1 MKSRLQYLLVFL
13 LLAFSFL
20 FRVTVAYAEV
30 QQNILVNCLDYYIRP
45 DAPEGAGLP
54 AWAGQPG
61 HAYLH
66 GANIMYNGVSHII
79 MLKNKTGSLFSVGKP
94 IYVMRNN
101 TTGYAGNPAG
111 HEAFC
116 AVDQTNSALC
126 TADTM
131 QPNGIKI
138 SSNYFKIVDQTQ
150 PIMPDAAGNLTL
162 PHVKSYTP
170 LWDGDQ
176 GDTAFFYGVQM
187 LAATGGAQTEA
198 LGAALKLGT
207 FTPTGT
213 IPSTTTNCVSIYWD
227 PAGKVIDAK
236 TLEPVLGT
244 TVTLYTLEDNGQ
256 RTQTQEPGNP
266 FFVNPY
272 TTDAGGNFTFAVQP
286 GTYAFNVNKTGF
298 TFPIDAATLQQ
309 AAIQLNQL
317 DPNHEYVDSTKLYN
331 NTQEPVIETAG
342 TIQ

>member
-1 MKSRLQYLLVFL
+1 M
-13 LLAFSFL
+13 
-20 FRVTVAYAEV
+20 
-30 QQNILVNCLDYYIRP
+30 
-45 DAPEGAGLP
+45 
-54 AWAGQPG
+54 
-61 HAYLH
+61 
-66 GANIMYNGVSHII
+66 
-79 MLKNKTGSLFSVGKP
+79 
-94 IYVMRNN
+94 
-101 TTGYAGNPAG
+101 
-111 HEAFC
+111 
-116 AVDQTNSALC
+116 
-126 TADTM
+126 
-131 QPNGIKI
+131 
-138 SSNYFKIVDQTQ
+138 
-150 PIMPDAAGNLTL
+150 
-162 PHVKSYTP
+162 
-170 LWDGDQ
+170 
-176 GDTAFFYGVQM
+176 
-187 LAATGGAQTEA
+187 
-198 LGAALKLGT
+198 
-207 FTPTGT
+207 
-213 IPSTTTNCVSIYWD
+213 SIYWD